1 MAEKTKNKKSNQSA
15 KNSKSVKNVKND
27 KNTKNIKN
35 AGGAQK
41 GKSAAAKTSARSG
54 ASMFSDKKKRNI
66 IFAAAAVIMIILA
79 VSIAYWST
87 KKGVETAKT
96 VTVQTAKGPI
106 VFEVYPNKMP
116 VTVANF
122 EKLAGSNFYD
132 GLTFHRVEDWVIQ
145 GGDPLGNGTGG
156 PGWSIP
162 LETNQDL
169 KNVRGAV
176 AMARSQDPNSA
187 GSQFY
192 ILKKDASYLDGQYA
206 VFGKVIKG
214 MDVVDQIE
222 KGDKMESVKIE

>member
-1 MAEKTKNKKSNQSA
+1 LAEKAKNKKSTQTV
-15 KNSKSVKNVKND
+15 KSSKNVKND
-27 KNTKNIKN
+27 KSTKNIKN
-35 AGGAQK
+35 AGGAKK

-66 IFAAAAVIMIILA
+66 IIAAAAVIVIILA

-87 KKGVETAKT
+87 QKGVETAKT
-96 VTVQTAKGPI
+96 VTVQTTKGSI

-116 VTVANF
+116 VTVGNI
-122 EKLAGSNFYD
+122 EKLIGSNFYD

-156 PGWSIP
+156 PGWTIP

-169 KNVRGAV
+169 KNVRGSV

-192 ILKKDASYLDGQYA
+192 ILKKDSSFLDGQYA

-214 MDVVDQIE
+214 MEVVDQIE
-222 KGDKMESVKIE
+222 KGDKMESVRIE